1 LRMMFA
7 GGQVDQMLKE
17 KREPSPSL
25 VNSSIIELI
34 RTLATASKSGRIAV
48 SKNEFALAMT
58 KR

>member
-1 LRMMFA
+1 MMFA

-25 VNSSIIELI
+25 LNSSIIDLI
-34 RTLATASKSGRIAV
+34 RTLARASKPGRIAV
-48 SKNEFALAMT
+48 SKNEFALEMT

>member
-1 LRMMFA
+1 MFA